1 MILLLM
7 AYFLFFLQY
16 VNGRAG
22 GQNLVRVTDDK
33 VQRSILVGFAQTS
46 LSSHSQ
52 MSKILEKTGGCW
64 NDVDSESIGPENKV
78 SLYYLKRKGELFRN
92 IPKHIWNEEVKNAE
106 NLMLVESD
114 STKTMCF
121 NEEVRDATDDLCDI
135 LSHWNTFL
143 LEQYNDELLEN
154 DRFENIKDLLNS
166 NDQTVWKRIEEKAR
180 DLGGV

>member
-1 MILLLM
+1 
-7 AYFLFFLQY
+7 
-16 VNGRAG
+16 
-22 GQNLVRVTDDK
+22 
-33 VQRSILVGFAQTS
+33 
-46 LSSHSQ
+46 
-52 MSKILEKTGGCW
+52 MSKILEKTGGGW
-64 NDVDSESIGPENKV
+64 NDVDSERIGPENKV

-180 DLGGV
+180 DLGGVT